1 MRIVKDG
8 RKYSIDAEDV
18 MDKQFYLVSFKWYDS
33 DIYCANIVHA
43 GNEQAV
49 RDYYSS
55 KYGWCAVY
63 VAKDEDLL
71 KACERGMPIIEL

>member
-1 MRIVKDG
+1 
-8 RKYSIDAEDV
+8 

-33 DIYCANIVHA
+33 DIYCSNIVHA
-43 GNEQAV
+43 GNDQAV

-63 VAKDEDLL
+63 SAKDEDLR
-71 KACERGMPIIEL
+71 KARERGMPIIEL

>member
-1 MRIVKDG
+1 
-8 RKYSIDAEDV
+8 

-33 DIYCANIVHA
+33 DVYCSNIVHA
-43 GNEQAV
+43 GNDQAV

-63 VAKDEDLL
+63 TAKYEDLR
-71 KACERGMPIIEL
+71 KARERGMPIIEL

>member
-1 MRIVKDG
+1 
-8 RKYSIDAEDV
+8 

-33 DIYCANIVHA
+33 DIYCSNIVHA
-43 GNEQAV
+43 GNDQAV

-63 VAKDEDLL
+63 SANDEDLR
-71 KACERGMPIIEL
+71 KARERGIPIIEF